1 MLWFRRFAGLRVIFL
16 LSWAPSIWGQLTERP
31 SPELSARYSLE
42 GTVINA
48 VTGEPVGR
56 ALVQAYVGKH
66 RLALTDSNGHFEFDD
81 LATGP
86 VPLGVNKPGFLDGQ
100 QSRRNTPK
108 AGPNS
113 APAVLKL
120 IPESLIYG
128 RVLDSSGEPLEHVPV
143 KALKETFVDGRKRWQ
158 VAGGA
163 PTNYDGEFRITGL
176 TEGSYYLEAGPT
188 LRFLN
193 MRSLKE
199 LLEHPSGYGPV
210 FYPAAPDLNSAAL
223 VELAAGQQFRAD
235 FSLQPTTLFKVSGAV
250 VGIAGENLELQFS
263 NSAGDSFS
271 FPMDFDPKS
280 GEFQTAAPLGAYTLT
295 GSLWNGG
302 EPMIAE
308 TALNI
313 SSNLAGI
320 RLMVEPTR
328 SISVTIRTETTHRE
342 PTVVRQIRGSLPPVN
357 VRLVADG
364 PSSGPSEYWAQ
375 PQPGSNTTS
384 LAIPNIPPGKYRL
397 QLDANGNWYAASAQC
412 GRTDLLQEELVLSAG
427 THPASIEIVLRDDSA
442 NLSGKISSEVNDSA
456 AIVLLPERA
465 TEGARS
471 IATTSNGEFVFQGLA
486 PGDYNV
492 LAFDHV
498 DRLEYANPAVMDRY
512 LSAAAHVS
520 LVPGGNDNVTLG
532 LIHVQQ

>member
-1 MLWFRRFAGLRVIFL
+1 MLWFRRLAGLRVVFL
-16 LSWAPSIWGQLTERP
+16 FLSPSIWGQLTERP
-31 SPELSARYSLE
+31 SAELSARYSLE

-48 VTGEPVGR
+48 VTGEPVRR
-56 ALVQAYVGKH
+56 ALVQTYAGKH

-86 VPLGVNKPGFLDGQ
+86 VPLSVTKPGFLDGQ
-100 QSRRNTPK
+100 QSNRNTPK

-113 APAVLKL
+113 APAILKL

-128 RVLDSSGEPLEHVPV
+128 RVLDSSGEPLEQVSV

-158 VAGGA
+158 VVGGA
-163 PTNYDGEFRITGL
+163 PTDYDGEFRITGL

-188 LRFLN
+188 LHFLN

-210 FYPAAPDLNSAAL
+210 FYPAATDLNSAAL
-223 VELAAGQQFRAD
+223 VELAAGQQFKAD
-235 FSLQPTTLFKVSGAV
+235 FSLQPTTMFKVSGAI
-250 VGIAGENLELQFS
+250 VGMTGEENLELQFS
-263 NSAGDSFS
+263 NSAGHSFS

-295 GSLWNGG
+295 GNVWNDGK
-302 EPMIAE
+302 PMVAE
-308 TALNI
+308 TALNV
-313 SSNLAGI
+313 SSNVAGI

-328 SISVTIRTETTHRE
+328 SIPITIRTETTHRE
-342 PTVVRQIRGSLPPVN
+342 PTVLLQIRRSLPPVN
-357 VRLVADG
+357 VRLIADG
-364 PSSGPSEYWAQ
+364 PSSGPTDYWAR
-375 PQPGSNTTS
+375 PQRDSS
-384 LAIPNIPPGKYRL
+384 LAIPDIPAGRYRL
-397 QLDANGNWYAASAQC
+397 QLDANGSWYAVSAQC
-412 GRTDLLQEELVLSAG
+412 GRIDLLQEELVLSAG
-427 THPASIEIVLRDDSA
+427 SQPPPIEIVLRDDSA
-442 NLSGKISSEVNDSA
+442 NLSGKISPEVNDVA

-471 IATTSNGEFVFQGLA
+471 IPTTSNGEFVFQGLA
-486 PGDYNV
+486 PGEYNV
-492 LAFDHV
+492 LAFDHI
-498 DRLEYANPAVMDRY
+498 DRLEYANPVVMDRY

-520 LVPGGNDNVTLG
+520 LLPGGNDNVTLS